1 MRRKLKGFYK
11 KQTLFSTVQ
20 LLIFFNL
27 LLALIAFIKDIVLA
41 SYFGTSDTADAFS
54 LAFFLPDML
63 GNNLIGAA
71 IAVSCIPVFTKLA
84 LLGDRL
90 LYSATLQKLGAF
102 LLTGTLILFIF
113 LLLLADPFFHF
124 FHFNT
129 SNTIATVIPY
139 FFIMTPLVLIAPLWL
154 MGSSVLQASSK
165 FVVPAI
171 TPIVFNFI
179 LLVSLLWCQMEG
191 IPQKLGGE
199 IYSFVTLLATLCACV
214 ITWFFIFK
222 RQKIKW
228 SFQSFRMKESSSEI
242 HKVASVFGAYSL
254 ILLFSQ
260 VSLLAERLFASSLE
274 TGSIAALT
282 YAYRISQFPLWVF
295 IAAINTF
302 ILPTISAHLEKKDF
316 FSLKRDLVTSSFLVI
331 GTSILVSLVLVIF
344 SQPLLSILL
353 ARGSFTQ
360 HSVQLTSDIL
370 KGYGLSIVGQSLY
383 VFCTRYYI
391 AEGRMMPP
399 FVIGMLGS
407 CLNIALLFFFV
418 PRFGLVG
425 IGYAVAVA
433 SSMSGGW
440 LLIHFIKS
448 LFSVEKRGVSFE

>member
-1 MRRKLKGFYK
+1 MEEFSK
-11 KQTLFSTVQ
+11 KQKLFNTVQ

-41 SYFGTSDTADAFS
+41 SYFGTSETADAFS

-71 IAVSCIPVFTKLA
+71 VAVSSIPVFTKLA
-84 LLGDRL
+84 LLGDRFH
-90 LYSATLQKLGAF
+90 YDEILQKLGAM

-129 SNTIATVIPY
+129 DSTISTVIPY
-139 FFIMTPLVLIAPLWL
+139 FYIMAPIVLIAPLWL

-165 FVVPAI
+165 FVVPAL
-171 TPIVFNFI
+171 TPIVFNCI
-179 LLVSLLWCQMEG
+179 LLLSLLWCQWAG

-199 IYSFVTLLATLCACV
+199 IFSFVTTFATLCACI
-214 ITWFFIFK
+214 ITWYYVMK

-228 SFQSFRMKESSSEI
+228 SFQSLQMTKNKEI
-242 HKVASVFGAYSL
+242 QKLASVFGAYSL

-260 VSLLAERLFASSLE
+260 ASLFAERLFASSLE

-316 FSLKRDLVTSSFLVI
+316 FSLKRDLYMSSFFVI
-331 GTSILVSLVLVIF
+331 GTAILISLVLVIF
-344 SQPLLSILL
+344 SKPLLSIIL
-353 ARGSFTQ
+353 ARGSFTL

-370 KGYGLSIVGQSLY
+370 KGYGLSIVGQSLF

-391 AEGRMMPP
+391 AKGRMMPP
-399 FVIGMLGS
+399 LLIGMLGS
-407 CLNIALLFFFV
+407 CVNIALLFFFV
-418 PRFGLVG
+418 PRFGLIG
-425 IGYAVAVA
+425 IGYAVTVA
-433 SSMSGGW
+433 SSLSGGW